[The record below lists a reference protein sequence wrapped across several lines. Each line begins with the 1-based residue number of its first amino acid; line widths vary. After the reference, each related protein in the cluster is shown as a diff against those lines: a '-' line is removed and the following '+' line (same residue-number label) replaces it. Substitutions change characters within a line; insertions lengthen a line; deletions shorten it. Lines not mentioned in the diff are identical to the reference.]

1 MSLVSI
7 IVTINLVLLLSFLET
22 TIKIL
27 FRLLICFM
35 YQSIAMVKSEGGFY
49 LTTHFSLGKL
59 AYQYFVHI
67 PLLVNDKQ
75 PFLNQQKGSIDYEWF
90 YVLFNFIQTKHNYLL
105 PRLLNIWKPDILPR
119 NINCYDV
126 HVYMPQHQY
135 LASYVYIITVYTSLY
150 NILKDKISNL

>member
-7 IVTINLVLLLSFLET
+7 DVTINLVLLLSFLET

-67 PLLVNDKQ
+67 LLLVNDKQ

-90 YVLFNFIQTKHNYLL
+90 YVLFNLIRRNIIIYYLDFSIFGNQIYYL
-105 PRLLNIWKPDILPR
+105 EISTVTMYMSICLNISI
-119 NINCYDV
+119 
-126 HVYMPQHQY
+126 
-135 LASYVYIITVYTSLY
+135 
-150 NILKDKISNL
+150 